1 MTSIMNQIANIL
13 DQSFE
18 LFSNQALSTKKL
30 DSMVPTSVKSE
41 FCECEKKQNNI
52 DFLLTEC
59 GYYLE
64 TLKYKGENKALFVNP
79 ETKDKVVIPYFIAM
93 YITREKNTLNGVDM
107 YSLYWGWNTHDG
119 ENNVKMMFQL
129 KESKNINFMNSGL
142 NFCSDIWKN
151 PLKKALNDAHTYCEW
166 LTYKLNKF
174 GYYKTES
181 IKNIK
186 DIVPNP
192 EFIEYLIFDNPIEN

>member
-1 MTSIMNQIANIL
+1 M
-13 DQSFE
+13 
-18 LFSNQALSTKKL
+18 
-30 DSMVPTSVKSE
+30 
-41 FCECEKKQNNI
+41 KQNYF
-52 DFLLTEC
+52 DFIICGAGASGLL
-59 GYYLE
+59 L
-64 TLKYKGENKALFVNP
+64 LKA
-79 ETKDKVVIPYFIAM
+79 I
-93 YITREKNTLNGVDM
+93 REDSFFNGK
-107 YSLYWGWNTHDG
+107 SILII
-119 ENNVKMMFQL
+119 E
-129 KESKNINFMNSGL
+129 KESKNVNFMNSGL

-181 IKNIK
+181 IKNIE